1 MKPKVFITGIS
12 GFIGSHLARHLA
24 REGYQVSGISRK
36 KRDIEGVETFK
47 ADVLDIRK
55 MLILSQ
61 DKDVIIHLAART
73 THREI
78 AEDPF
83 ATLNLNLTGTYNML
97 SAFVKSRAN
106 HFIYP
111 SSGKVYGNPQYL
123 PYDES
128 HPLNPETILG
138 KSKKIAEDL
147 IDFFAL
153 NSKKT
158 FTILRIFNIYGPG
171 QRKGF
176 LVPTILSQ
184 IGKKTP
190 TLGDIYAKRDY
201 LYIEDLLEGFLTVI
215 KARLKGLNVFNL
227 ARGRCHSAQQ
237 MVEIV
242 GKILNKDFE
251 IEIDRSRFRKG
262 EFEEERANISK
273 MKSLDWEAKISLE
286 EGLKKTISS
295 LSGGK

>member
-1 MKPKVFITGIS
+1 MKPKVFITGVS
-12 GFIGSHLARHLA
+12 GFMGSHLARHLA

-36 KRDIEGVETFK
+36 KREIEGVETFK

-55 MLILSQ
+55 VLTLSG

-78 AEDPF
+78 VEDPL

-97 SAFVKSRAN
+97 SAFVKSEAS

-123 PYDES
+123 PYDEN
-128 HPLNPETILG
+128 HPLNPETLLG
-138 KSKKIAEDL
+138 KSKKIAESL

-184 IGKKTP
+184 IDKKTL
-190 TLGDIYAKRDY
+190 TLGDISARRDY
-201 LYIEDLLEGFLTVI
+201 LYIDDLVEGFLTVI
-215 KARLKGLNVFNL
+215 KAKLKGWNVFNL
-227 ARGRCHSAQQ
+227 ASGRCYSAQQ

-242 GKILNKDFE
+242 GKILNRDFE
-251 IEIDRSRFRKG
+251 IEMDRSRFRKG
-262 EFEEERANISK
+262 EFAEERADISK
-273 MKSLDWEAKISLE
+273 MRSLGWEAKVSLE
-286 EGLKKTISS
+286 EGLRKT
-295 LSGGK
+295 LGGK

>member
-12 GFIGSHLARHLA
+12 GFIGRHLAWHLARQ
-24 REGYQVSGISRK
+24 GYKVSGISRK

-55 MLILSQ
+55 VLTLSQ
-61 DKDVIIHLAART
+61 NKDIIIHLAART

-97 SAFVKSRAN
+97 SAFEKSRAN

-123 PYDES
+123 PYDEN
-128 HPLNPETILG
+128 HRLNPETILG

-153 NSKKT
+153 NSNKT
-158 FTILRIFNIYGPG
+158 FTIFRIFNIYGPG
-171 QRKGF
+171 QRENF
-176 LVPTILSQ
+176 LVPAILGQ
-184 IGKKTP
+184 IAKKTL
-190 TLGDIYAKRDY
+190 TLGDIYAQRDY
-201 LYIEDLLEGFLTVI
+201 LYIDDLVDGLVTII
-215 KARLKGLNVFNL
+215 KAKLKGLNVFNV
-227 ARGRCHSAQQ
+227 ASGRCYSAQH

-242 GKILNKDFE
+242 GRILDKDFE
-251 IEIDRSRFRKG
+251 IEIDRSRLRKG
-262 EFEEERANISK
+262 EFEEERADISK
-273 MKSLDWEAKISLE
+273 MKSLGWEPKVSLQ

-295 LSGGK
+295 LSGEK